1 MKTEEVKVEEWRTR
15 LWGLGWGRGKREEEE
30 EGKKK
35 KKSKK
40 KKRWHPKILIWLQGR
55 RVKEVARA
63 AVPALPRS
71 DRSGSRSR
79 SGMPLPFGR
88 GVCTFCFF
96 CSLLNSM
103 GVREEGFWFCA
114 FKNILSFFSPS
125 GFNLRHKC

>member
-1 MKTEEVKVEEWRTR
+1 VEEWRTR

-30 EGKKK
+30 EEEEGKKK
-35 KKSKK
+35 KKNKKK

-79 SGMPLPFGR
+79 SGMQLPFGR
-88 GVCTFCFF
+88 GTLWLTIVLSAATI
-96 CSLLNSM
+96 SWIYVLNAKQIRLAQP
-103 GVREEGFWFCA
+103 VRNA
-114 FKNILSFFSPS
+114 L
-125 GFNLRHKC
+125 

>member
-1 MKTEEVKVEEWRTR
+1 MEEWRTR

-30 EGKKK
+30 GKKK
-35 KKSKK
+35 KKNK

-79 SGMPLPFGR
+79 SGMQLPFGR

-96 CSLLNSM
+96 SLLNSM

-114 FKNILSFFSPS
+114 FKNSYRFFLPRDST
-125 GFNLRHKC
+125 

>member
-1 MKTEEVKVEEWRTR
+1 VVVKTEEVKVEEWRTR

-30 EGKKK
+30 EEEEEGKKK
-35 KKSKK
+35 KKNK

-79 SGMPLPFGR
+79 SGMQLPFGR

-96 CSLLNSM
+96 SLLNSM

-114 FKNILSFFSPS
+114 FKNSYRFFLPRDST
-125 GFNLRHKC
+125 

>member
-1 MKTEEVKVEEWRTR
+1 VVVKTEEVKVEEWRTR
-15 LWGLGWGRGKREEEE
+15 FWGLAWGRGKREEEE

-35 KKSKK
+35 KNKK

-96 CSLLNSM
+96 SPCLIPWECGRRVSGFVRLRILN
-103 GVREEGFWFCA
+103 V
-114 FKNILSFFSPS
+114 FFSLGIQPEA
-125 GFNLRHKC
+125 

>member
-1 MKTEEVKVEEWRTR
+1 VVVKTEEVKVEEWRTR

-30 EGKKK
+30 GKKK
-35 KKSKK
+35 KKNK

-79 SGMPLPFGR
+79 SGMQLPFGR
-88 GVCTFCFF
+88 GTLWLTIVLSAATI
-96 CSLLNSM
+96 SWIYVLNAKQIRLAQP
-103 GVREEGFWFCA
+103 VRNA
-114 FKNILSFFSPS
+114 L
-125 GFNLRHKC
+125 

>member
-1 MKTEEVKVEEWRTR
+1 VVVKTEEVKVEEWRTR

-35 KKSKK
+35 KNKK

-88 GVCTFCFF
+88 GTLWLTIVLSAATI
-96 CSLLNSM
+96 SWIYVLNAKQIRRAQP
-103 GVREEGFWFCA
+103 VRNA
-114 FKNILSFFSPS
+114 L
-125 GFNLRHKC
+125 

>member
-1 MKTEEVKVEEWRTR
+1 MEEWRIR
-15 LWGLGWGRGKREEEE
+15 LWGLGRGRGKREKE

-35 KKSKK
+35 KNKKKK

-55 RVKEVARA
+55 RVKEVAQA

-79 SGMPLPFGR
+79 SGMLLPFGR

-96 CSLLNSM
+96 SPCLIPWEYGSRVS
-103 GVREEGFWFCA
+103 GFVRLR
-114 FKNILSFFSPS
+114 ILILFFSLGIQPEA
-125 GFNLRHKC
+125 